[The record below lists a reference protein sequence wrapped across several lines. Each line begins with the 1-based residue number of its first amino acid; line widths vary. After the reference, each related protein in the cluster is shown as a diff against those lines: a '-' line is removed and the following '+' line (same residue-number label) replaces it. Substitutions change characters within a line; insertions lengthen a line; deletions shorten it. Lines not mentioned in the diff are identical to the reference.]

1 MVQRP
6 SERSGRHTRSLRG
19 LVATYLHEIATNGK
33 PLPKLSAPAPAPAP
47 EPAKS

>member
-1 MVQRP
+1 MAQRP
-6 SERSGRHTRSLRG
+6 SDTSDRQTRSLRG

-33 PLPKLSAPAPAPAP
+33 PLPKLSAPAPAP